1 MTLLFA
7 LLLMQDAEALSAKAL
22 ELAQARQTA
31 EAEKLWKQALAI
43 NPKLFSAAFNL
54 GYLYYSQKQFAEAEP
69 FLATAAKSQP
79 KDFNTQYLL
88 GVVRSQLGRT
98 DDALRAWRTALAIR
112 SDHVRLMQIMAVE
125 YGKGNYFREAGAV
138 AERAL
143 ALKDDDRS
151 TWLVA
156 IKSWQD
162 AGDHAAALRLTEKM
176 ITRFPEDP
184 RVAFEHGFELY
195 RAGRREEAMP
205 FIEKALHAPEPW
217 EEPFF
222 FLGDI
227 LFRENRPAEA
237 VPLLQK
243 ALELRPDYSAAAV
256 VLARALMSLDK
267 NEEAKDVLL
276 RAATADP
283 KNAQPHLL
291 LSQLYFRL
299 GDEAAAAREKEISGQ
314 LRKTGPQALEGTQ
327 SRPFQTR

>member
-7 LLLMQDAEALSAKAL
+7 LLLLQDAEALSAKAL
-22 ELAQARQTA
+22 ELAQARQPA

-54 GYLYYSQKQFAEAEP
+54 GYLYYSQKQPTEAEP

-98 DDALRAWRTALAIR
+98 DDALRAWRTALTIR

-143 ALKDDDRS
+143 ALKGDDRS

-184 RVAFEHGFELY
+184 RAAFEHGFELY
-195 RAGRREEAMP
+195 RAGRRDEAMP
-205 FIEKALHAPEPW
+205 FIEKALHAPQPW

-267 NEEAKDVLL
+267 NEEAKDILL

-299 GDEAAAAREKEISGQ
+299 GDEAAAAREKEISSQ
-314 LRKTGPQALEGTQ
+314 LRKTNPQALEGTQ
-327 SRPFQTR
+327 SRPFPP